1 MRQARFRRILGSGGA
16 LRNRNRSR
24 PRPPPPARRRT
35 LPGVRTLFPGGAV
48 LLGGAALLGG
58 AVLPAG
64 TATAQQ
70 PRARDLGIPFEGTPG
85 ALNAIT
91 DVAGVEVGHATIIR
105 GSGPLVIGEGPV
117 RTGVTAV
124 WPRGRDVPDP
134 VYAAWFTLNGD
145 GEMTGTTWV
154 RDSGI
159 MEGPVMI
166 TNTLSVGVVH
176 HAVIRWGVAKGAGPG
191 GGRWLAALPVVGE
204 TWDGTLND
212 IRGQHVT
219 EEDAIA
225 AMDAA
230 RGGRVAEGNVGGG
243 TGMICHRFKGGI
255 GTSSRLAEVAG
266 ETYTVGVLVQCNY
279 GSRGPFRVAGVPV
292 GQEITDLMPERPG
305 AGAAPQGAAGPAG
318 AAISEADRDGS
329 IIVVVAT
336 DAPVLPHQ
344 LERMAR
350 RVSLGLARNGSVSSN
365 GSGDIFVAFS
375 TANREAA
382 SENAPSADA
391 RVLANGRLNPL
402 FTATVE
408 ATEEAI
414 INALIAAE
422 TMTGANDVT
431 VHALP
436 HDRLR
441 EALRKYG
448 RLRG

>member
-1 MRQARFRRILGSGGA
+1 MLPLIAASIL
-16 LRNRNRSR
+16 L
-24 PRPPPPARRRT
+24 T
-35 LPGVRTLFPGGAV
+35 
-48 LLGGAALLGG
+48 
-58 AVLPAG
+58 G
-64 TATAQQ
+64 TAVAPASGQK
-70 PRARDLGIPFEGTPG
+70 PRARDLDIPFEGTPG

-91 DVAGVEVGHATIIR
+91 DVDGVEVGHTTIVR
-105 GSGPLVIGEGPV
+105 GNGRLVIGAGPV

-124 WPRGRDVPDP
+124 WPRGRDEPDP

-145 GEMTGTTWV
+145 GEMTGTTWM

-176 HAVIRWGVAKGAGPG
+176 HAVIRWGVAKGIEEG
-191 GGRWLAALPVVGE
+191 GGSWLAALPVVGE

-219 EEDAIA
+219 EADAMV

-230 RGGRVAEGNVGGG
+230 RDGPVAEGNVGGG

-255 GTSSRLAEVAG
+255 GTSSRLAEVG
-266 ETYTVGVLVQCNY
+266 RDTYTVGVLVQCNY
-279 GSRGPFRVAGVPV
+279 GSRELLRVAGVPV
-292 GQEITDLMPERPG
+292 GREIADLMPERPG
-305 AGAAPQGAAGPAG
+305 GAQLEGVEG
-318 AAISEADRDGS
+318 EADRDGS

-336 DAPVLPHQ
+336 DAPVLTHQ

-350 RVSLGLARNGSVSSN
+350 RVSLGLGRSGSISSN

-375 TANREAA
+375 TANQRAA
-382 SENAPSADA
+382 AEVGTSTNA

-414 INALIAAE
+414 INALVAAE
-422 TMTGANDVT
+422 TMTGANNVT

-441 EALRKYG
+441 EVLRKYN
-448 RLRG
+448 RLES

>member
-1 MRQARFRRILGSGGA
+1 MKPI
-16 LRNRNRSR
+16 RSCPTR
-24 PRPPPPARRRT
+24 TISVTLLLICTAVPAS
-35 LPGVRTLFPGGAV
+35 
-48 LLGGAALLGG
+48 
-58 AVLPAG
+58 
-64 TATAQQ
+64 AQN

-91 DVAGVEVGHATIIR
+91 DVAGVEVGHATIVR
-105 GSGPLVIGEGPV
+105 GTGQVVIGEGPV

-124 WPRGRDVPDP
+124 WPRGREMPDP
-134 VYAAWFTLNGD
+134 VYAAWFSLNGD

-176 HAVIRWGVAKGAGPG
+176 HAVIRWGVARGVERGAGP
-191 GGRWLAALPVVGE
+191 WLASLPVVAE

-219 EEDAIA
+219 EADALA
-225 AMDAA
+225 AMEAA
-230 RGGRVAEGNVGGG
+230 RGGPVTEGNVGGG

-255 GTSSRLAEVAG
+255 GTSSRVVEVAG

-279 GSRGPFRVAGVPV
+279 GSREPFRVVGVPV
-292 GQEITDLMPERPG
+292 GREIADLMPLRPG
-305 AGAAPQGAAGPAG
+305 GAQQGGAQLDPADGP
-318 AAISEADRDGS
+318 DREGS

-336 DAPVLPHQ
+336 DAPVLSHQ

-350 RVSLGLARNGSVSSN
+350 RVSLGIARNGSTSSN

-375 TANREAA
+375 TANQEAA
-382 SENAPSADA
+382 SERAATADA
-391 RVLANGRLNPL
+391 RVLANGRLSPL
-402 FTATVE
+402 FAATVE

-414 INALIAAE
+414 INALVAAE

-431 VHALP
+431 VYALP

-441 EALRKYG
+441 EVLRRYN
-448 RLRG
+448 RLEG

>member
-1 MRQARFRRILGSGGA
+1 MKKT
-16 LRNRNRSR
+16 
-24 PRPPPPARRRT
+24 ARRRIFNSC
-35 LPGVRTLFPGGAV
+35 LPSRNPILARIG
-48 LLGGAALLGG
+48 
-58 AVLPAG
+58 PAG
-64 TATAQQ
+64 RPTRPQRQVSAIMPAVVASMVHFGAFIPGAAQQ
-70 PRARDLGIPFEGTPG
+70 PRARDLGVPFEGTPG

-91 DVAGVEVGHATIIR
+91 DVAGVEVGHATLVR
-105 GSGPLVIGEGPV
+105 GSGRLVIGEGPV

-124 WPRGRDVPDP
+124 WPRGREVPDP

-176 HAVIRWGVAKGAGPG
+176 HAVIRWGVARGIERG
-191 GGRWLAALPVVGE
+191 GGAWLAALPVVGE

-219 EEDAIA
+219 EADAMA
-225 AMDAA
+225 AMDGA
-230 RGGRVAEGNVGGG
+230 RGGSVAEGNVGGG

-255 GTSSRLAEVAG
+255 GTSSRVVDVAG
-266 ETYTVGVLVQCNY
+266 EDYTVGVLVQCNY
-279 GSRGPFRVAGVPV
+279 GGRVPFRVAGVPV
-292 GQEITDLMPERPG
+292 GREIADLMPERPG
-305 AGAAPQGAAGPAG
+305 GAQLEGVEG
-318 AAISEADRDGS
+318 EADRDGS

-336 DAPVLPHQ
+336 DAPVLTHQ

-350 RVSLGLARNGSVSSN
+350 RVSLGLARNGSTSSN

-382 SENAPSADA
+382 SERAAAADA

-402 FTATVE
+402 FAATVE

-414 INALIAAE
+414 INALVAAE

-441 EALRKYG
+441 EVLRRYN
-448 RLRG
+448 RLEG

>member
-1 MRQARFRRILGSGGA
+1 MKVLMLLTAASVVLTAASVV
-16 LRNRNRSR
+16 
-24 PRPPPPARRRT
+24 
-35 LPGVRTLFPGGAV
+35 LPG
-48 LLGGAALLGG
+48 AAT
-58 AVLPAG
+58 PAS
-64 TATAQQ
+64 AQK
-70 PRARDLGIPFEGTPG
+70 PRARDLGIPFEGSPG

-91 DVAGVEVGHATIIR
+91 DVAGIEVGHATLVR
-105 GSGPLVIGEGPV
+105 GAGALAIGEGPV

-124 WPRGRDVPDP
+124 WPRGREVPDP
-134 VYAAWFTLNGD
+134 VYAAWFSLNGD

-176 HAVIRWGVAKGAGPG
+176 HAVIRWGVARGLERG

-219 EEDAIA
+219 EADAMA

-230 RGGRVAEGNVGGG
+230 RGGPVEEGNVGGG

-255 GTSSRLAEVAG
+255 GTSSRVVEIAG
-266 ETYTVGVLVQCNY
+266 ESYTVGVLVQCNY
-279 GSRGPFRVAGVPV
+279 GSREPFRVAGVPV
-292 GQEITDLMPERPG
+292 GREIADLMPERPDG
-305 AGAAPQGAAGPAG
+305 EPLEGVEG
-318 AAISEADRDGS
+318 EADRDGS

-336 DAPVLPHQ
+336 DAPVLSHQ

-350 RVSLGLARNGSVSSN
+350 RVSLGLARNGSTSSN

-375 TANREAA
+375 TANQEAA
-382 SENAPSADA
+382 SERAAAEDA

-402 FTATVE
+402 FAATVE

-414 INALIAAE
+414 INALVAAE

-441 EALRKYG
+441 EVLRRYN
-448 RLRG
+448 RLEG

>member
-1 MRQARFRRILGSGGA
+1 MLA
-16 LRNRNRSR
+16 
-24 PRPPPPARRRT
+24 
-35 LPGVRTLFPGGAV
+35 
-48 LLGGAALLGG
+48 GAALLAGS
-58 AVLPAG
+58 AVPSS
-64 TATAQQ
+64 AQK

-91 DVAGVEVGHATIIR
+91 DVAGVEVGHATLIR
-105 GSGPLVIGEGPV
+105 GSGRLVIGEGPV

-124 WPRGRDVPDP
+124 WPRGRETPDP

-176 HAVIRWGVAKGAGPG
+176 HAVIRWGVAKTAESG
-191 GGRWLAALPVVGE
+191 GGGWLAALPVVGE

-225 AMDAA
+225 AMDGA
-230 RGGRVAEGNVGGG
+230 RGGPIAEGNVGGG

-279 GSRGPFRVAGVPV
+279 GGRGPFRVAGVPV

-305 AGAAPQGAAGPAG
+305 EGDAPSEGAEAPEGSAPPERAVPLEGAEPPGG
-318 AAISEADRDGS
+318 AEPPRGSALLHGHIAEADRDGS

-350 RVSLGLARNGSVSSN
+350 RVSLGLARNGSISSN

-375 TANREAA
+375 TANRDAA
-382 SENAPSADA
+382 SERTAAADA

-402 FTATVE
+402 FAATVE

-441 EALRKYG
+441 EVLRKYG
-448 RLRG
+448 RLAG

>member
-1 MRQARFRRILGSGGA
+1 M
-16 LRNRNRSR
+16 
-24 PRPPPPARRRT
+24 
-35 LPGVRTLFPGGAV
+35 
-48 LLGGAALLGG
+48 
-58 AVLPAG
+58 
-64 TATAQQ
+64 
-70 PRARDLGIPFEGTPG
+70 
-85 ALNAIT
+85 
-91 DVAGVEVGHATIIR
+91 AGVEVGHATIVR
-105 GSGPLVIGEGPV
+105 GSGPVVIGEGPV

-124 WPRGRDVPDP
+124 WPRGREMPDP
-134 VYAAWFTLNGD
+134 VYAAWFSLNGD

-176 HAVIRWGVAKGAGPG
+176 HAVIRWGVARGVERGAGP
-191 GGRWLAALPVVGE
+191 WLASLPVVAE

-219 EEDAIA
+219 EADALE
-225 AMDAA
+225 AMEAA
-230 RGGRVAEGNVGGG
+230 RGGPVTEGNVGGG

-255 GTSSRLAEVAG
+255 GTSSRVVEVAG

-279 GSRGPFRVAGVPV
+279 GSREPFRVAGVPV
-292 GQEITDLMPERPG
+292 GREIADLMPLRPG
-305 AGAAPQGAAGPAG
+305 GAQQGGAQLDPADGP
-318 AAISEADRDGS
+318 DREGS

-336 DAPVLPHQ
+336 DAPVLSHQ

-350 RVSLGLARNGSVSSN
+350 RVSLGIARNGSISSN

-375 TANREAA
+375 TANQEAA
-382 SENAPSADA
+382 SERAAAADA
-391 RVLANGRLNPL
+391 RVLANGRLSPL
-402 FTATVE
+402 FAATVE

-414 INALIAAE
+414 INALVAAE

-431 VHALP
+431 VYALP

-441 EALRKYG
+441 EVLRRYN
-448 RLRG
+448 RLEG

>member
-1 MRQARFRRILGSGGA
+1 MVV
-16 LRNRNRSR
+16 
-24 PRPPPPARRRT
+24 P
-35 LPGVRTLFPGGAV
+35 
-48 LLGGAALLGG
+48 
-58 AVLPAG
+58 
-64 TATAQQ
+64 ATAQK

-91 DVAGVEVGHATIIR
+91 DVAGVEVGHATLVR
-105 GSGPLVIGEGPV
+105 GSGPVTIGQGPV

-124 WPRGRDVPDP
+124 WPRGREMPDP
-134 VYAAWFTLNGD
+134 VYAAWFSLNGD

-176 HAVIRWGVAKGAGPG
+176 HAVIRWGVARGVERG
-191 GGRWLAALPVVGE
+191 GGPWLAALPVVAE

-219 EEDAIA
+219 ESDAIA
-225 AMDAA
+225 AMEAA
-230 RGGRVAEGNVGGG
+230 RDGPVAEGNVGGG

-255 GTSSRLAEVAG
+255 GSSSRVVEVAG
-266 ETYTVGVLVQCNY
+266 EDHTVGVLVQCNY
-279 GSRGPFRVAGVPV
+279 GSREPFRVAGVPV
-292 GQEITDLMPERPG
+292 GREIVDLMPERPG
-305 AGAAPQGAAGPAG
+305 GGVLDPVDGP
-318 AAISEADRDGS
+318 DREGS

-336 DAPVLPHQ
+336 DAPVLSHQ

-350 RVSLGLARNGSVSSN
+350 RVSLGLARNGSTSSN

-382 SENAPSADA
+382 SERAAAADA
-391 RVLANGRLNPL
+391 RVLANGRLSPL
-402 FTATVE
+402 FAATVE

-414 INALIAAE
+414 INALVAAE

-436 HDRLR
+436 HEPLR
-441 EALRKYG
+441 EVLRMYN
-448 RLRG
+448 RLEG

>member
-1 MRQARFRRILGSGGA
+1 MKYSE
-16 LRNRNRSR
+16 S
-24 PRPPPPARRRT
+24 RRT
-35 LPGVRTLFPGGAV
+35 PAHRRSCPTRTIS
-48 LLGGAALLGG
+48 ALLLLICT
-58 AVLPAG
+58 AVPAS
-64 TATAQQ
+64 AQK

-91 DVAGVEVGHATIIR
+91 DVTGVEVGHATIVR
-105 GSGPLVIGEGPV
+105 GSGQVVIGEGPV

-124 WPRGRDVPDP
+124 WPRGREMPDP
-134 VYAAWFTLNGD
+134 VYAAWFSLNGD

-176 HAVIRWGVAKGAGPG
+176 HAVIRWGVAMGVERG
-191 GGRWLAALPVVGE
+191 GGPWLAALPVVAE

-219 EEDAIA
+219 EADALA
-225 AMDAA
+225 AMEAA
-230 RGGRVAEGNVGGG
+230 RVGPVTEGNVGGG

-255 GTSSRLAEVAG
+255 GTSSRLAQVAG

-279 GSRGPFRVAGVPV
+279 GSREPFRVAGVPV
-292 GQEITDLMPERPG
+292 GREIADLMPLRPG
-305 AGAAPQGAAGPAG
+305 AGAQQEGAPLDPADGP
-318 AAISEADRDGS
+318 DREGS

-336 DAPVLPHQ
+336 DAPVLSHQ

-350 RVSLGLARNGSVSSN
+350 RVSLGIARNGSISSN

-382 SENAPSADA
+382 SERAAAADA
-391 RVLANGRLNPL
+391 RVLANGRLSPL
-402 FTATVE
+402 FAATVE

-414 INALIAAE
+414 INALVAAE

-431 VHALP
+431 VYALP

-441 EALRKYG
+441 EVLRKYNRLEVG
-448 RLRG
+448 R